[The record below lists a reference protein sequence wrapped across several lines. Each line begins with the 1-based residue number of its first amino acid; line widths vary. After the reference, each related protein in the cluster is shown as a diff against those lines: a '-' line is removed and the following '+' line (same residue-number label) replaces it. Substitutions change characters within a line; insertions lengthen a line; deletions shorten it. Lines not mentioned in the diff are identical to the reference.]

1 MIQTTIDLQAQSLLR
16 RLRALP
22 TAIQDKVIVKSVR
35 DGANIIKKE
44 ARRNAPTDTGGLKS
58 SIKAIKARKS
68 SRLGNFVFLVKG
80 TAPHTHLLELGTDE
94 RKSTRGK
101 KLTFTGRNGTDI
113 YIDKVAGVTA
123 VPFLGNAYEAKK
135 DEILRKFRERLERE
149 INTI

>member
-1 MIQTTIDLQAQSLLR
+1 MIRTIINLQAQELLR
-16 RLRALP
+16 KLKALP
-22 TAIQDKVIVKSVR
+22 AAIQDKVIVKSVR
-35 DGANIIKKE
+35 DGANIIKRE

-101 KLTFTGRNGTDI
+101 KLVFTGRNGADI

-123 VPFLGNAYEAKK
+123 VPFLGTAYEAKK
-135 DEILRKFRERLERE
+135 DEVLRKFKERLEQE
-149 INTI
+149 INTF